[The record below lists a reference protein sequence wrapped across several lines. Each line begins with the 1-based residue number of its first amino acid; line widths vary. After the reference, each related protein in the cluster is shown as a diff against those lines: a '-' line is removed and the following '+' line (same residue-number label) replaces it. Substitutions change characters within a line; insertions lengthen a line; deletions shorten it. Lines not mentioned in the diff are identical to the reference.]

1 MNKGLEIRAKKLEKK
16 AKKRNT
22 VKNTQMGVCRFIS
35 FNNPLIQRI
44 NGKYKFIGFQVI
56 DGLQIENKL
65 YYVENDKIS
74 YIFMNKQR
82 AKILKIYNESEID
95 TFHPLLLKRYSEE
108 TAKQALNTNTAETN

>member
-1 MNKGLEIRAKKLEKK
+1 MNKGLEIRAKKLEKRE
-16 AKKRNT
+16 KKRNT
-22 VKNTQMGVCRFIS
+22 VKSTQMGVCRFIS

-44 NGKYKFIGFQVI
+44 SGKYKFIGFQVI

-65 YYVENDKIS
+65 YYIKNDKIS

-95 TFHPLLLKRYSEE
+95 TFHPLLLKRYNEE
-108 TAKQALNTNTAETN
+108 TVKQSLNTKTAETN